1 MKKTLAILLSV
12 LMLLVVFA
20 GCTQSEPAA
29 EATEAPAAA
38 EATEAPSEATEAPAE
53 PEMVTIGIVQIV
65 EHAALDAARDGFIQA
80 LADNGF
86 IEGENVTYDIQNAQG
101 DQSTLS
107 TIGDRFVS
115 EDVDMILAIATS
127 SAQTMASKTTTIPI
141 LGTAIT
147 DYEVAKLVDT
157 NEVPGGNVSGTSDMN
172 PIADQIALIFE
183 LFPDTETV
191 GCIYNGGE
199 DNSVLQ
205 AQIAKETVEAAGKT
219 YTEVTV
225 ASTNDV
231 QQAMQ
236 TLVTKCDAIYI
247 PTDNTIASAMPIVGE
262 VANAAMIPVI
272 CGESNMVSAG
282 GLATLGINY
291 TDLGYQTGLMALK
304 VLTEGADVSTMP
316 IEFATGFDAAFN
328 AETAETIGFTIP
340 EKYQSAILAAED
352 AAE

>member
-1 MKKTLAILLSV
+1 MKKALAILISV
-12 LMLLVVFA
+12 LMLAVAMA
-20 GCTQSEPAA
+20 GCAQSTPAA
-29 EATEAPAAA
+29 EATEAPAA
-38 EATEAPSEATEAPAE
+38 EATEAPVAEVTAAPEEALSFS
-53 PEMVTIGIVQIV
+53 IGIVQIV

-86 IEGENVTYDIQNAQG
+86 TEDVNVTYDIQNAQG

-115 EDVDMILAIATS
+115 EEVDLILAIATP

-141 LGTAIT
+141 LGTAVT
-147 DYEVAKLVDT
+147 DYEVAKLVDS
-157 NEVPGGNVSGTSDMN
+157 NDVPGGNVSGTSDMN
-172 PIADQIALIFE
+172 PIADQINLILE
-183 LFPDTETV
+183 LFPETETI

-205 AQIAKETVEAAGKT
+205 AQVAKEQVEALGKT
-219 YTEVTV
+219 YTEITV

-247 PTDNTIASAMPIVGE
+247 PTDNTLASAMPIVGE
-262 VANAAMIPVI
+262 VANTAQIPVI
-272 CGESNMVSAG
+272 CGESNMVAAG

-291 TDLGYQTGLMALK
+291 YDLGYQTGLMALK
-304 VLTEGADVSTMP
+304 VLVDGADISTMP
-316 IEFATGFDAAFN
+316 VEFATGFDAAFN
-328 AETAETIGFTIP
+328 ADAAAAIGFTIP
-340 EKYQSAILAAED
+340 DQYQSAIISTDAEG
-352 AAE
+352 

>member
-1 MKKTLAILLSV
+1 
-12 LMLLVVFA
+12 
-20 GCTQSEPAA
+20 
-29 EATEAPAAA
+29 
-38 EATEAPSEATEAPAE
+38 
-53 PEMVTIGIVQIV
+53 MVTIGIVQIV

-205 AQIAKETVEAAGKT
+205 AQIAKETVEARRQNVHGGDRRFHQRRAAG
-219 YTEVTV
+219 
-225 ASTNDV
+225 
-231 QQAMQ
+231 
-236 TLVTKCDAIYI
+236 DADARDQMRRDLH
-247 PTDNTIASAMPIVGE
+247 PDGQHHRFG
-262 VANAAMIPVI
+262 NA
-272 CGESNMVSAG
+272 
-282 GLATLGINY
+282 
-291 TDLGYQTGLMALK
+291 DRR
-304 VLTEGADVSTMP
+304 
-316 IEFATGFDAAFN
+316 
-328 AETAETIGFTIP
+328 
-340 EKYQSAILAAED
+340 
-352 AAE
+352 